1 MNRNSLKLLFDDE
14 IKFDLERHLENTIWN
29 NVNRISER
37 ADELIELHSKFI
49 RNVKNKMNANEKLE
63 KNEYF
68 NLIYNIKKI
77 KIYNLD

>member
-1 MNRNSLKLLFDDE
+1 MNRNSLKLPFDDE

-49 RNVKNKMNANEKLE
+49 RNVKNKMNANEIAERLFEYE
-63 KNEYF
+63 KNMLF
-68 NLIYNIKKI
+68 RK
-77 KIYNLD
+77 